1 MKTLWLIVDIL
12 VFLAGIALFFFA
24 ARLVEGKL
32 LTATLIILGVLFMV
46 ATIVL
51 TMAQLRWWY
60 GQQEAQE
67 QQNGGS

>member
-1 MKTLWLIVDIL
+1 MKRLWMVVDIL
-12 VFLAGIALFFFA
+12 VFLVGIAMYLLA

-51 TMAQLRWWY
+51 TMAWLGWWY

-67 QQNGGS
+67 QQNGGI

>member
-1 MKTLWLIVDIL
+1 MVVDIL
-12 VFLAGIALFFFA
+12 VFLVGIAMYLLA

-51 TMAQLRWWY
+51 TMAWLGWWY
-60 GQQEAQE
+60 GQQETQE
-67 QQNGGS
+67 QQNGGI

>member
-1 MKTLWLIVDIL
+1 MKRLWMVVDIL
-12 VFLAGIALFFFA
+12 VFLVGIAMYLLA

-51 TMAQLRWWY
+51 TMAWLGWWY
-60 GQQEAQE
+60 GQQETQE
-67 QQNGGS
+67 QQNGGI